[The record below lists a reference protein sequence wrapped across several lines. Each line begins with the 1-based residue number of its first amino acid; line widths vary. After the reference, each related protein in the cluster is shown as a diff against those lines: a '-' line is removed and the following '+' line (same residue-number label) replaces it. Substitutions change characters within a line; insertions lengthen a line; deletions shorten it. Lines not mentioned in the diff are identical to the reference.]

1 MISGTLVGTV
11 LLWLWN
17 DWRPQLVFS
26 LTSLREMFGFG
37 SRLLASGLLNQIFN
51 DIYLLVIGKLY
62 SAKELGFFTRAQAL
76 EEVPSQTLSGMV
88 ARVTFPVFS
97 IIQDDSARLKRGLK
111 KALALLAL
119 VNFPMM
125 IGLAVVARPL
135 VLVLLTDKW
144 AGSIPYLQ
152 LLCFLGLLFPM
163 HVINLNS
170 LRALGRS
177 DLFLNLEIIKKVLIL
192 INIAATWAMG
202 ISPMIYGMMVTSL
215 ISYYLNSYYVGLLIG
230 YPLWEQLQD
239 VIAYLIMAVIM
250 GLAIYAAGF
259 LPFFNQGL
267 IVWVQIALGIIL
279 YLFLCWIFRLAAF
292 MEIWQDWKAMP
303 FLRAEVGE

>member
-1 MISGTLVGTV
+1 
-11 LLWLWN
+11 
-17 DWRPQLVFS
+17 
-26 LTSLREMFGFG
+26 
-37 SRLLASGLLNQIFN
+37 
-51 DIYLLVIGKLY
+51 
-62 SAKELGFFTRAQAL
+62 
-76 EEVPSQTLSGMV
+76 
-88 ARVTFPVFS
+88 
-97 IIQDDSARLKRGLK
+97 
-111 KALALLAL
+111 
-119 VNFPMM
+119 
-125 IGLAVVARPL
+125 
-135 VLVLLTDKW
+135 
-144 AGSIPYLQ
+144 
-152 LLCFLGLLFPM
+152 M